1 MYYFCFYLDR
11 PCHIESD
18 VRCADGAECIDK
30 KFICDIWPDCRDKSD
45 EGDMCL
51 GSACCIC

>member
-18 VRCADGAECIDK
+18 VKCADGGCIDK
-30 KFICDIWPDCRDKSD
+30 KFICDGWPNCRDKSD

-51 GSACCIC
+51 GSTFCIC